1 MSAGSIIEGAFR
13 LVRERPAAVAVWGLL
28 YMVAVIAM
36 SFVMRPMIG
45 FQAAGLGNDPQAAQ
59 AMLANMSTM
68 FARLAL
74 LEFGLLL
81 LFIVLMTAAQRAVL
95 RPAQAG
101 FFYLRIGM
109 DELRMLGLALILI
122 ILFYLGLLVAVIL
135 IAIVAGIV
143 AVAAGGG
150 GAAVIAI
157 IAGLLLFPVLIW
169 LEVRLSLAFPL
180 TLLRRRIIIGES
192 WRLTRGRFWSLFGAY
207 FVIFLIVFALAMVAA
222 MVTSGAYFA
231 EMMRNANNPV
241 AMQQA
246 AQAQMARQ
254 FGAINVMT
262 VVGWLISAMV
272 GALTIALGGGAVATA
287 AKELAPDQEAVAETF
302 A

>member
-13 LVRERPAAVAVWGLL
+13 LVRQRPAAVAVWGLI
-28 YMVAVIAM
+28 YMAMVVAMGFA
-36 SFVMRPMIG
+36 MRPMIN
-45 FQAAGLGNDPQAAQ
+45 FQTAALGQDPQAMQ
-59 AMLANMSTM
+59 AMFANMSTM

-74 LEFGLLL
+74 LELVMLCV
-81 LFIVLMTAAQRAVL
+81 FIMLMTAAQRAVL

-101 FFYLRIGM
+101 LFYLKVGM
-109 DELRMLGLALILI
+109 DELRMLGLAVILI
-122 ILFYLGLLVAVIL
+122 VLFYIGLIIAVIV
-135 IAIVAGIV
+135 IAIVAGLV
-143 AVAAGGG
+143 AVAAGAV

-157 IAGLLLFPVLIW
+157 GAGILLFLALIW

-180 TLLRRRIIIGES
+180 TLMRGRIIIGES

-207 FVIFLIVFALAMVAA
+207 FVIFLIVAALGIVAA

-231 EMMRNANNPV
+231 EMMRHPGNPV

-254 FGAINVMT
+254 FGTINVMT
-262 VVGWLISAMV
+262 VIGWLISAVV
-272 GALTIALGGGAVATA
+272 GALTVALGGGAVATA
-287 AKELAPDQEAVAETF
+287 AKELAPDQETIAETF

>member
-45 FQAAGLGNDPQAAQ
+45 FQAASLGNDPQAAQ

-95 RPAQAG
+95 RPAQPG

-122 ILFYLGLLVAVIL
+122 ILFYVGLLIAVIL

-180 TLLRRRIIIGES
+180 TLLRHRIIIGES

-262 VVGWLISAMV
+262 VVGWLISAVV

-287 AKELAPDQEAVAETF
+287 AKELAPDQETVAETF
-302 A
+302 T